1 MIELINNAEVVRREG
16 MVKLRANELEASIA
30 LFDQATSLSE
40 DGEQRELISINK
52 SSAMIGLG
60 LSGPEVQKL
69 PQIILRRAN
78 PRHVALAAYSL
89 QSKFRFESEYSR
101 ATMYGRVALDAAT
114 ELGEESWIASI
125 LLELGSICVLDSRNS
140 EAITYFERALEL
152 VDLVS
157 EPELT
162 RAAIY
167 QNLGYC
173 RLLEDQIEGG
183 LTLIHEAIDLMN
195 RAGAPG
201 YLPESYIDLC
211 FGYLEAGDLEEARH
225 FGELG
230 LELATEDRQVRN
242 AHYLLGEVAYKNG
255 DTVGA
260 QRHFGHLARFYPNF
274 PHLTDLLLAIDL
286 RSMVNL
292 KLS

>member
-1 MIELINNAEVVRREG
+1 M
-16 MVKLRANELEASIA
+16 RANELEASIA

-40 DGEQRELISINK
+40 DGEHRELISINK
-52 SSAMIGLG
+52 SRAMIGLG
-60 LSGPEVQKL
+60 LGGPEIQKL

-78 PRHVALAAYSL
+78 PRHVSLAAYSL
-89 QSKFRFESEYSR
+89 LSKFRLENEYSR
-101 ATMYGRVALDAAT
+101 ATMYGRIALDAAS
-114 ELGEESWIASI
+114 ELGEQSWIASI
-125 LLELGSICVLDSRNS
+125 LLEVGNVCVFDSRNS
-140 EAITYFERALEL
+140 EAIDYYNQALAM
-152 VDLVS
+152 VDVVS
-157 EPELT
+157 DPELT
-162 RAAIY
+162 RAIIY

-173 RLLEDQIEGG
+173 RLLEDEIEAG

-211 FGYLEAGDLEEARH
+211 FGYLEAGELEKARH

-242 AHYLLGEVAYKNG
+242 GHYLLGEVAFKNG

-274 PHLTDLLLAIDL
+274 PHLSDLLLAIDL